1 MMRNELIEKMKQI
14 LKDEIDVG
22 EVRAE
27 DSFLDDLEMSSVEIM
42 ELLAELET
50 VLKIRIPERILSRVA
65 TVQDMCNEIAQ
76 IMKDC

>member
-27 DSFLDDLEMSSVEIM
+27 DSFLDDLEMSSVEIFSFI
-42 ELLAELET
+42 ASLESA
-50 VLKIRIPERILSRVA
+50 LRIRIPERVISQVS
-65 TVQDMCNEIAQ
+65 TVGELADAIEKLQ
-76 IMKDC
+76 